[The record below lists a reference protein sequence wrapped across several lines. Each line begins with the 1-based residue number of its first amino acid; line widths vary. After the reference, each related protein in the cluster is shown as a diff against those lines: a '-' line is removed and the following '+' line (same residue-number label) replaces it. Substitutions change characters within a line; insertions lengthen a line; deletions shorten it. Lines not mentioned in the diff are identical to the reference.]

1 MMQILKIGKIRKCLL
16 AKLST
21 FRNDNWIN
29 SWISLWVNAIY
40 LTESLHYMGLS
51 LSWLPGPDCHFFK
64 SNLMVSTRAEI
75 CHSRAFKFPGKFPGK
90 LEKSGKIPV
99 SRESKNPG
107 KSTPLIAMRPHAAA
121 MQYLC
126 PLLVV
131 SIFPDFGLPGKWE
144 ISQNFQAFPGI
155 SWEICEHYN
164 FSF

>member
-16 AKLST
+16 AKWST

-29 SWISLWVNAIY
+29 SWISWWVNAIY

-51 LSWLPGPDCHFFK
+51 LSWLPGPDCHFLK

-107 KSTPLIAMRPHAAA
+107 KSTPLMTNDIRPRLPKRIARRNNLREA
-121 MQYLC
+121 LKSNGFC
-126 PLLVV
+126 RKNPLQ
-131 SIFPDFGLPGKWE
+131 I
-144 ISQNFQAFPGI
+144 I
-155 SWEICEHYN
+155 H
-164 FSF
+164 

>member
-16 AKLST
+16 AKWST

-29 SWISLWVNAIY
+29 SWISWWVNAIY

-51 LSWLPGPDCHFFK
+51 LSWLPGPDCHFLK

-107 KSTPLIAMRPHAAA
+107 KSTPLHTTFWPKQKMW
-121 MQYLC
+121 
-126 PLLVV
+126 PLRCFLSHWKENLQKVAIKVKKGHV
-131 SIFPDFGLPGKWE
+131 SNIPP
-144 ISQNFQAFPGI
+144 
-155 SWEICEHYN
+155 
-164 FSF
+164 

>member
-16 AKLST
+16 AKWST

-29 SWISLWVNAIY
+29 SWISWWVNAIY
-40 LTESLHYMGLS
+40 LTESLHYMGSS
-51 LSWLPGPDCHFFK
+51 LSWLPGPDCHFLK

-107 KSTPLIAMRPHAAA
+107 KSSPLQEVIHLSSRYAFFCHFWSSPWYVIRRHCYYKLAFTTH
-121 MQYLC
+121 
-126 PLLVV
+126 
-131 SIFPDFGLPGKWE
+131 SFG
-144 ISQNFQAFPGI
+144 
-155 SWEICEHYN
+155 
-164 FSF
+164 